1 MEHKIRFVL
10 PESTS
15 RSFYRQNAFMETMM
29 EKRMN
34 YVKHQSLV
42 IKIFLLGIAVIF
54 LFACGGGGS
63 DSTNTKVLPITPGGY
78 LVEGVSLGKVSVS
91 TIKLAAESAGYSQF
105 SKYMKYTIKLYKI
118 KYNTTYKG
126 QPIVASGLIS
136 YPTGLSDSMPT
147 MIVGNYQSYA
157 DKDTPSEFD
166 FPNNFT
172 FFAAI
177 ASTGYLT
184 LIPDMLG
191 FGETKDK
198 VFPMRNYEHTANAMI
213 DFIYASEEF
222 VKAIKLGVNGKK
234 FLTGYSEGGYIA
246 MATLKMIEERPA
258 SGISID
264 ATAVGGGGYNLVN
277 ILKNEIIITT
287 YDFPSDIA
295 MLLYSYNSM
304 YDWNRPLLDFFNEP
318 YASRIPVLFN
328 GEYNRQE
335 INQQLTNSLDIFL
348 NNDFLNNL
356 RSDSDDELVLITAL
370 SNNSVDNWTPK
381 SLLSIIHGRNDE
393 IIPFFDSEET
403 YNKMVANG
411 STSVTFTPIETGGHV
426 DSGIEFIE
434 IAVLWFNSLNP

>member
-1 MEHKIRFVL
+1 
-10 PESTS
+10 
-15 RSFYRQNAFMETMM
+15 
-29 EKRMN
+29 
-34 YVKHQSLV
+34 
-42 IKIFLLGIAVIF
+42 
-54 LFACGGGGS
+54 
-63 DSTNTKVLPITPGGY
+63 
-78 LVEGVSLGKVSVS
+78 
-91 TIKLAAESAGYSQF
+91 
-105 SKYMKYTIKLYKI
+105 
-118 KYNTTYKG
+118 
-126 QPIVASGLIS
+126 
-136 YPTGLSDSMPT
+136 
-147 MIVGNYQSYA
+147 
-157 DKDTPSEFD
+157 
-166 FPNNFT
+166 
-172 FFAAI
+172 
-177 ASTGYLT
+177 
-184 LIPDMLG
+184 
-191 FGETKDK
+191 
-198 VFPMRNYEHTANAMI
+198 MRNYEHTANAMI

-222 VKAIKLGVNGKK
+222 VKAIKLGVSGKK

-277 ILKNEIIITT
+277 ILKNEIINTT

-393 IIPFFDSEET
+393 IIPFSDSEET

>member
-1 MEHKIRFVL
+1 
-10 PESTS
+10 
-15 RSFYRQNAFMETMM
+15 M

-34 YVKHQSLV
+34 YARRQSLV
-42 IKIFLLGIAVIF
+42 IKIFLMGIAVIC
-54 LFACGGGGS
+54 LFACGGGGGS
-63 DSTNTKVLPITPGGY
+63 DSTNNKVLPITPGGY
-78 LVEGVSLGKVSVS
+78 LVEGVSLGEVSAS
-91 TIKLAAESAGYSQF
+91 TLKLAAESAGYSQF
-105 SKYMKYTIKLYKI
+105 SNYMKYTIKLYKI

-126 QPIVASGLIS
+126 QPVVASGLIS
-136 YPTGLSDSMPT
+136 YPKGLSDSIPT

-157 DKDTPSEFD
+157 DKDTPSAFD

-177 ASTGYLT
+177 ASAGYLT

-222 VKAIKLGVNGKK
+222 VEAIKLGVNGKK

-264 ATAVGGGGYNLVN
+264 KTAVGAGGYNLVN
-277 ILKNEIIITT
+277 ILKKEIINDT

-304 YDWNRPLLDFFNEP
+304 YNWNRPLSDFFNKP
-318 YASRIPVLFN
+318 YDSRIPILFS

-335 INQQLTNSLDIFL
+335 INQQLTNTLANFL
-348 NNDFLNNL
+348 NNDFLTNL
-356 RSDSDDELVLITAL
+356 RDGSDPEPVLMNAL

-393 IIPFFDSEET
+393 IIPFSDSEET
-403 YNKMVANG
+403 YNKMRANG
-411 STSVTFTPIETGGHV
+411 STSVTLTPIDTGGHV
-426 DSGIEFIE
+426 DSGIKFIE